1 MHDDHEP
8 TSWRDDLRVDMV
20 HEFLSQIVAVAEVAE
35 VTMPH
40 IVICRDGAAGTVSCA
55 AGTVSYAGPFPDGLS
70 ALVHA
75 ERESALD
82 RALNDGGQLTFTVA
96 ALYPGIGDDV
106 V

>member
-40 IVICRDGAAGTVSCA
+40 IVICRDGA